1 MKQAI
6 SDERII
12 DCLTTD
18 YGIKVAKLT
27 FLPIGADMN
36 ASTYKA
42 EAPDQSS

>member
-12 DCLTTD
+12 DCLNTQ
-18 YGIKVAKLT
+18 YGIKLAKLT

-36 ASTYKA
+36 ASVYKTKA
-42 EAPDQSS
+42 RSSS

>member
-12 DCLTTD
+12 DCLNTE

-27 FLPIGADMN
+27 FLPLGADLN
-36 ASTYKA
+36 ASVYKA
-42 EAPDQSS
+42 E